1 MIFKHK
7 NILSSLAQTDEN
19 LSQEQIQGGMHW
31 LNIHGVTAQ
40 SMTALQ
46 GGGPFLIAFVLSL
59 GASNYE
65 IGLIAALA
73 FIGEFMQI
81 PGLYLL
87 HIFKKRR
94 AIAFITGLIYRLL
107 WALIILTPF
116 LFAFLVRLVS
126 ISLIGQIK
134 EQGDVTEKEII
145 TQLFAEISGP
155 IRMVSSIPGI
165 RHLVDLPFS
174 SMNWKNGRKQ
184 IG

>member
-1 MIFKHK
+1 MILNHRNTLF
-7 NILSSLAQTDEN
+7 SLTQTDEN

-46 GGGPFLIAFVLSL
+46 GGGPFLIAFVLTL
-59 GASNYE
+59 GAWNYE

-87 HIFKKRR
+87 HVFNKRR

-107 WALIILTPF
+107 WTLIILTPF
-116 LFAFLVRLVS
+116 SFCKKSSVFCLNMHDR
-126 ISLIGQIK
+126 IRPCIRPH
-134 EQGDVTEKEII
+134 D
-145 TQLFAEISGP
+145 SGMEFP
-155 IRMVSSIPGI
+155 YTWCKCYYKGNRSGFIRV
-165 RHLVDLPFS
+165 
-174 SMNWKNGRKQ
+174 
-184 IG
+184 